1 MPYGSYR
8 TTVGRLVWQM
18 GLAAV
23 LALQLLAALALGKR
37 VYVYMV
43 QEVLVVILLIAMS
56 VAALLLLLV
65 AFVLSQEGIRRAAL
79 WMKTGVLR
87 LAKLSHRHAVPPA
100 PIIPPP
106 LQR

>member
-1 MPYGSYR
+1 
-8 TTVGRLVWQM
+8 M

-23 LALQLLAALALGKR
+23 LALQLLVALALGKR
-37 VYVYMV
+37 VFVYMV

-79 WMKTGVLR
+79 CMKTGVLR
-87 LAKLSHRHAVPPA
+87 LAKLNHRHSVPPA